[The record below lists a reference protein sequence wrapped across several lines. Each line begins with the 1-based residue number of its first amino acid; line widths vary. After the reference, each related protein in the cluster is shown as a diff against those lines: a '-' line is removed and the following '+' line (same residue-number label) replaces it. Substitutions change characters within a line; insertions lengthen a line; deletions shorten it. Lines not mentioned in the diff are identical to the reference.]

1 MRAMRTSKNHAVYKS
16 PARYFNPA
24 SQATVTTEGTGSD
37 PPAFALA
44 RSAAASIGFI
54 CIIRAHPIDKYKL
67 QEHILI
73 RSEMQ
78 VNVPADEAGVV

>member
-37 PPAFALA
+37 PAFARA
-44 RSAAASIGFI
+44 RSAAASISFI
-54 CIIRAHPIDKYKL
+54 CIIRAYPIDKYKL

-78 VNVPADEAGVV
+78 VNVPANEAGVV